1 MASMPPTSVQRASSA
16 EPLPRSA
23 ANGVISYRT
32 VGLFVGLL
40 DVLMIIGASV
50 AGGIVYE
57 LLAFGD
63 IDTADGFFRVGNS
76 IDGFFRVG
84 IISAALFLL
93 LNATRGLY
101 ELPALLQL
109 NRQIRALASGW
120 IAVALAVIALLFLLK
135 IGQLYSRGATFSF
148 NVVAFPLLLLLRI
161 GVATTLERLTARQAL
176 SGDPAIVLG
185 SPEELARWST
195 RDLLHSYGTSEVG
208 RFKLSPDTGGELDIV
223 DAAIW
228 AARKLEATK
237 VFLALP
243 WADADRRQLISERLR
258 SLPVAVVLLPD
269 SSVAPILA
277 QANIGSNS
285 KLQIEIQRAPL
296 SELEMAVK
304 RVCDVLIAGV
314 SVLFL
319 APMTI
324 FIGALI
330 ALDSKGPVIFRQN
343 RNGFNG
349 KQFVIYKF
357 RTLRVLENG
366 AVVNQVKRD
375 DDRVTRIGRLLRATS
390 IDELPQLFN
399 VLKGDMSLVGPR
411 PHAIAHDNQYTN
423 LLADYALRHHVKPGM
438 TGWAQVNG
446 LRGETARLEQM
457 KNRVAFDLW
466 YIDNWSF
473 WFDLKIL
480 VLTCIE
486 ITRRRNAF

>member
-1 MASMPPTSVQRASSA
+1 M
-16 EPLPRSA
+16 
-23 ANGVISYRT
+23 
-32 VGLFVGLL
+32 
-40 DVLMIIGASV
+40 
-50 AGGIVYE
+50 
-57 LLAFGD
+57 
-63 IDTADGFFRVGNS
+63 
-76 IDGFFRVG
+76 
-84 IISAALFLL
+84 
-93 LNATRGLY
+93 
-101 ELPALLQL
+101 
-109 NRQIRALASGW
+109 
-120 IAVALAVIALLFLLK
+120 
-135 IGQLYSRGATFSF
+135 
-148 NVVAFPLLLLLRI
+148 
-161 GVATTLERLTARQAL
+161 
-176 SGDPAIVLG
+176 
-185 SPEELARWST
+185 ST

-223 DAAIW
+223 DAAIR

-319 APMTI
+319 APMMI

-366 AVVNQVKRD
+366 SESGQA
-375 DDRVTRIGRLLRATS
+375 
-390 IDELPQLFN
+390 
-399 VLKGDMSLVGPR
+399 
-411 PHAIAHDNQYTN
+411 
-423 LLADYALRHHVKPGM
+423 
-438 TGWAQVNG
+438 
-446 LRGETARLEQM
+446 
-457 KNRVAFDLW
+457 
-466 YIDNWSF
+466 
-473 WFDLKIL
+473 
-480 VLTCIE
+480 
-486 ITRRRNAF
+486 

>member
-1 MASMPPTSVQRASSA
+1 
-16 EPLPRSA
+16 
-23 ANGVISYRT
+23 
-32 VGLFVGLL
+32 
-40 DVLMIIGASV
+40 
-50 AGGIVYE
+50 
-57 LLAFGD
+57 
-63 IDTADGFFRVGNS
+63 
-76 IDGFFRVG
+76 
-84 IISAALFLL
+84 
-93 LNATRGLY
+93 
-101 ELPALLQL
+101 
-109 NRQIRALASGW
+109 
-120 IAVALAVIALLFLLK
+120 
-135 IGQLYSRGATFSF
+135 
-148 NVVAFPLLLLLRI
+148 
-161 GVATTLERLTARQAL
+161 
-176 SGDPAIVLG
+176 
-185 SPEELARWST
+185 
-195 RDLLHSYGTSEVG
+195 
-208 RFKLSPDTGGELDIV
+208 
-223 DAAIW
+223 
-228 AARKLEATK
+228 
-237 VFLALP
+237 
-243 WADADRRQLISERLR
+243 
-258 SLPVAVVLLPD
+258 VAVVLLPD

-296 SELEMAVK
+296 SEMEMAVK

-319 APMTI
+319 APMMI

-446 LRGETARLEQM
+446 LRGETAQLEQM

-480 VLTCIE
+480 ILTCIE